1 MPVTELLAQFA
12 NPEVIHTLSLTDKL
26 IAGLVA
32 TFLGMG
38 ITFAALI
45 VLQFVIVLMEKLT
58 NSPGKTD
65 SEKSKIIKPATP
77 IQDPTIS
84 ADNQLIAVISTV
96 IALQLKTS
104 VSNIVVRNIEIIDNN
119 PPTWQRAGIIE
130 QMNNRR

>member
-84 ADNQLIAVISTV
+84 ADNELIAVISTV

-104 VSNIVVRNIEIIDNN
+104 VSNIVVRNIEKIDNN

>member
-104 VSNIVVRNIEIIDNN
+104 VSNIVVRNIEKIDNN